1 MRRLKVVFHKQRGV
15 PIFAVDDVVSLL
27 MYQREEAFEG
37 ERAVRLFQFQTWI
50 LFPDDT
56 NYAKWAGLIAAAKV
70 LDRLDDDIFIADEDA
85 RHRAEELNSI
95 INLNDRPPQKIK
107 RLQNEH
113 QSFRKIYDRFI
124 GESGGLL
131 GLVNSPTTGQF
142 DHEIGNR
149 VARMKNIVSDLI
161 DYRLRYVE
169 HQLLLR
175 NENAAGANQ
184 NHAMFFCWWPTH
196 EIESGRGKSPD
207 NKSVTPR
214 TMREWWKKMEMSAIF
229 VYLIHQHGFDQLP
242 IKVSDDQFVDRL
254 ERSSKAKPELFDF
267 LALMRILLICFHEHA
282 PPI

>member
-1 MRRLKVVFHKQRGV
+1 
-15 PIFAVDDVVSLL
+15 
-27 MYQREEAFEG
+27 
-37 ERAVRLFQFQTWI
+37 
-50 LFPDDT
+50 
-56 NYAKWAGLIAAAKV
+56 LIAAAKV

-85 RHRAEELNSI
+85 RHRAEELNTI

-107 RLQNEH
+107 RLQRLQNEH

-142 DHEIGNR
+142 DYEIGNR

-254 ERSSKAKPELFDF
+254 ERSSKAKSELLRFFGAYAHIVDMF
-267 LALMRILLICFHEHA
+267 SRARASDLIYVKIADSIRRIAVSTTPFTRSELATINQYDENYTAMND
-282 PPI
+282 